1 MVYLSVNQGKV
12 FLLIV
17 TGLLTWFLFLLIRPF
32 LTYIFLSIIL
42 AFTAKPLYNYI
53 KDRIGDKIAAFLT
66 VFFTFLLVF
75 VPLFI
80 VGASIAGDAADVISK
95 IDEPG
100 FIDINRTEARIREF
114 TGQDIDLREVVSRTV
129 TDLSSLSSFGNL
141 ASSLGGL
148 SIGLTVM
155 FFLQFYLL
163 KDGEDLVDWVITSSP
178 FPEDI
183 TCELLQKTETTL
195 WAVIKGQVLVAI
207 VQGIVAGLG
216 LLIAGISNIFFWT
229 FTMIILSLIPL
240 IGSFGVWGPASL
252 YLVLS
257 NRLGTGIFLF
267 IYGAILVNLTDNF
280 LRPMIV
286 DKSAELHPALILI
299 GVIGGIYL
307 LGPVGVFYGPILFGA
322 ITSILTVFKEHYD
335 EI

>member
-1 MVYLSVNQGKV
+1 MKESKA
-12 FLLIV
+12 FLLFII
-17 TGLLTWFLFLLIRPF
+17 GILTWFLYLLLRPF
-32 LTYIFLSIIL
+32 ITYIFFSVVL
-42 AFTAKPLYNYI
+42 AFTGKPLYEYI
-53 KDRIGDKIAAFLT
+53 KKPIGDKEGAFVT
-66 VFFTFLLVF
+66 VFFTLLLVF

-80 VGASIAGDAADVISK
+80 VGASIAEDAADVISNL
-95 IDEPG
+95 DDPG
-100 FIDINRTEARIREF
+100 LIDINRTEERIKEF
-114 TGQDIDLREVVSRTV
+114 TGQNVNLREAVRNTI

-148 SIGLTVM
+148 SIGFTIM

-163 KDGEDLVDWVITSSP
+163 RDGDTLVNWLVDSLPFSETVI
-178 FPEDI
+178 
-183 TCELLQKTETTL
+183 CELIQKTETTM

-207 VQGIVAGLG
+207 VQGIVAGIG
-216 LLIAGISNIFFWT
+216 LLIVGISNIFFWT

-252 YLVLS
+252 YLILS
-257 NRLGTGIFLF
+257 DRTISGLFLF
-267 IYGAILVNLTDNF
+267 IYGAILVNFTDNF

-286 DKSAELHPALILI
+286 DKSTELHPAFVLI

-322 ITSILTVFKEHYD
+322 LTSILAVFKEQYD
-335 EI
+335 EL